1 MKNDKQ
7 LARVEKEL
15 KLWKKQ
21 SKTENRIYREFIS
34 DTILDLFK
42 VIYNADID
50 ICVNANED
58 DAISQL
64 NIYRDIIMHAAIN
77 EIKFKFDRLYEGEVL
92 SPLTEDE
99 DEWNDISKDF
109 GTESKFGYKKYQN
122 KRYPEL
128 FKNVYSCGKTEYHDN
143 NRVTC
148 YDPIMDTAFNLG
160 LVNKIYDEIFP
171 IEMPYMPGES
181 NAYVNVF
188 CFQSDQKNADKS
200 DFDTVVVMDSET
212 EHEEHDDL
220 NVINRFFREP
230 KEGESPT
237 YGGWVEMDIFELKE
251 RIDASAMK
259 NLDLSDLGLDD
270 VYKEACAK
278 KGI

>member
-1 MKNDKQ
+1 MKNEEFMKNE
-7 LARVEKEL
+7 LARAEKEI
-15 KLWKKQ
+15 KLWKER
-21 SKTENRIYREFIS
+21 SKSWNKKIRNVIGDVTLNMYKNINETGEFRFLI
-34 DTILDLFK
+34 K
-42 VIYNADID
+42 
-50 ICVNANED
+50 
-58 DAISQL
+58 SQL
-64 NIYRDIIMHAAIN
+64 MNLLN
-77 EIKFKFDRLYEGEVL
+77 ELFDVKPLT
-92 SPLTEDE
+92 PLTEDE
-99 DEWNDISKDF
+99 DEWDDISKNF

-148 YDPIMDTAFNLG
+148 YDPIMDTTFNLG
-160 LVNKIYDEIFP
+160 LINKIYDENFP

-181 NAYVNVF
+181 NAYFNVF

-200 DFDTVVVMDSET
+200 DFDTIVIMDMER
-212 EHEEHDDL
+212 EREEYDESID
-220 NVINRFFREP
+220 INRFFREP

-237 YGGWVEMDIFELKE
+237 YGGWVEIDIFELKE
-251 RIDASAMK
+251 RIEASAMK